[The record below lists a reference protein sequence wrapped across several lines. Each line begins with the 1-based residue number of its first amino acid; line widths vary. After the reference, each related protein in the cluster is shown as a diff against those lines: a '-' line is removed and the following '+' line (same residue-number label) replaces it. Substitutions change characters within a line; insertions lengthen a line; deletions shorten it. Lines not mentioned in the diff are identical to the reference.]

1 MFTPASLRPATHRD
15 TAYRVIADHIRTL
28 TFSITDGAVP
38 SNDGRGYVLRRIL
51 RRAVRYGRET
61 LGASPGFL
69 SALVPTVVDHF
80 GDAFPELR
88 EKQAFVMAIIQE
100 EEASFVTLLDKG
112 VKHFTHVLDD
122 LRQKGQTVIPGD
134 QAFFLYDTL
143 GFPIDLTQIM
153 AQEHG
158 FTVDTKAFEA
168 AMLLQK
174 ERGRQAAKLKR
185 LAGRVPLSLGA
196 EQVAYLQQH
205 VSSKVTNDIAKY
217 QHVPSF
223 ATTLSAVYT
232 TQGFVTSRGREATA
246 NVVDVS
252 RLSDDDS
259 IGLVLDTTSF
269 YAESGGQ
276 IADTGRLVVTL
287 PSASSSTATRVVL
300 DVVDVQSYGG
310 YVLHS
315 CVLGHEEP
323 SESSSS
329 TTAASL
335 DSHQRAAWQ
344 QFLRDIQDGR
354 RSWSDAHVTAE
365 VDYARRSRIAPNH
378 SMTHVLHWALQ
389 SIFNGQ
395 PTTDTAD
402 AGAAGAAA
410 VHRGMPIEQRGS
422 LVSDE
427 KLRFD
432 FSAPRALT
440 TAEVIRLEEQVN
452 DVIRYGCGYVVFA
465 RCC

>member
-1 MFTPASLRPATHRD
+1 MGVGVGVCSDLIDGCPALHCCVYSD
-15 TAYRVIADHIRTL
+15 TAYRVVADHIRTL

-51 RRAVRYGRET
+51 RRAVRYGMQT
-61 LGASPGFL
+61 LGAPPGFL

-80 GDAFPELR
+80 GEAFPELR
-88 EKQAFVMAIIQE
+88 EKQAFVTAIIRE
-100 EEASFVTLLDKG
+100 EEDSFVTLLDKG

-122 LRQKGQTVIPGD
+122 LRATGQTVIPGD

-153 AQEHG
+153 AHEHG

-174 ERGRQAAKLKR
+174 ERSRQAAKSKR

-196 EQVAYLQQH
+196 EQVAFLQQH
-205 VSSKVTNDIAKY
+205 VSSTVTQDLAKY
-217 QHVPSF
+217 QHVPSYPTSL
-223 ATTLSAVYT
+223 AAVYT
-232 TQGFVTSRGREATA
+232 TQGFVTSQTTG
-246 NVVDVS
+246 VDLQ
-252 RLSDDDS
+252 RISDEDS
-259 IGLVLDTTSF
+259 IGLVLTATSF

-276 IADTGRLVVTL
+276 VADTGRLVVTL
-287 PSASSSTATRVVL
+287 PSSSVRIVL

-315 CVLGHEEP
+315 CVLSPEDDADEE
-323 SESSSS
+323 EKEK
-329 TTAASL
+329 L
-335 DSHQRAAWQ
+335 DAQRASAAVWR
-344 QFLRDIQDGR
+344 QFLREVQEGR
-354 RSWSDAHVTAE
+354 RSWAEVHVSAE
-365 VDYARRSRIAPNH
+365 VDYARRGRIAPNH

-389 SIFNGQ
+389 SIFTASEG
-395 PTTDTAD
+395 TT
-402 AGAAGAAA
+402 AAA
-410 VHRGMPIEQRGS
+410 MTMPIEQRGS

-440 TAEVIRLEEQVN
+440 TTEIARLEDQVN
-452 DVIRYGCGYVVFA
+452 DVIRYV
-465 RCC
+465 